1 MRKMQIKI
9 RMITSCLLEWLL
21 SKRQELTSVS
31 KDRGKK
37 STYVNS
43 PKVEQLEQPEEV
55 GRKKGKA

>member
-1 MRKMQIKI
+1 M
-9 RMITSCLLEWLL
+9 SEWLL

-55 GRKKGKA
+55 GRKGKPRRSLRAVLKAGLA

>member
-1 MRKMQIKI
+1 M
-9 RMITSCLLEWLL
+9 SEWLL